1 MNKIIERT
9 GADTVMKYMISRFY
23 YYYYYYHQ
31 SGLSVHCA

>member
-1 MNKIIERT
+1 MNEIIERT

-23 YYYYYYHQ
+23 YYHQ

>member
-1 MNKIIERT
+1 MNKIIKRT

-23 YYYYYYHQ
+23 YYYYYHQ

>member
-23 YYYYYYHQ
+23 YYYYHQ

>member
-23 YYYYYYHQ
+23 YYYHQ